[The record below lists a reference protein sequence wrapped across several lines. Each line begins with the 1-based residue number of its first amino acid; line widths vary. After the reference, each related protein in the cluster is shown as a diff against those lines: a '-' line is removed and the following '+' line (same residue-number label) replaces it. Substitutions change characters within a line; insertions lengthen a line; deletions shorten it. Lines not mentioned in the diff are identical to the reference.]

1 MLVGQDASATVFE
14 KLAVRVG
21 VSLRFAR
28 RVSAS
33 QASILATATGVS
45 YPFFER
51 ALVFDIVRSFVVEV
65 HAIGHLNS
73 PGCFSQTASGLRPF
87 EFGDPSTDNRVYH
100 YRSNHLAA
108 PCGPRIGRSVLIFRA
123 RHTAFPKKQIYEF
136 HPVREL
142 KCNRANPRPPDCHLK
157 TYFGRNRFGLPE
169 AQKKSRQ
176 LACTRRRHIEKLL
189 FESLVI
195 TAGGASGPFEAGR
208 HPRSCP
214 Q

>member
-14 KLAVRVG
+14 ELAVRVD
-21 VSLRFAR
+21 VSLRFACH
-28 RVSAS
+28 VSAF
-33 QASILATATGVS
+33 QASILATATGVP

-73 PGCFSQTASGLRPF
+73 PACFSQTASELRPF
-87 EFGDPSTDNRVYH
+87 EFGDPSTDNRACH
-100 YRSNHLAA
+100 YRPNHLAA
-108 PCGPRIGRSVLIFRA
+108 PCGSRIGRSFLIFRA
-123 RHTAFPKKQIYEF
+123 RHAAFLKNQIYEF
-136 HPVREL
+136 HPVREW
-142 KCNRANPRPPDCHLK
+142 KYNRTNLRPPDCHLK
-157 TYFGRNRFGLPE
+157 IYFGRNRIGLPE

-176 LACTRRRHIEKLL
+176 LARTRRRHIEKLL